1 MTFSPQNSFV
11 NLSRT
16 FASSGNRLVE
26 RAFSLVEMLVVLT
39 VVGLLAA
46 FAAPSLLTIQST
58 SLSAAGT
65 EFGGFLNYCRSKAIA
80 ERTSVRVAIVT
91 GGALNPDDA
100 YRKYAGWEWDKRS
113 EEYVQFSNWRFLPLN
128 SIFENQAPDYVRN
141 ASYATEEKSAVEGD
155 WVLNISGVFENRV
168 KKETSQGETL
178 ELQFL
183 TFAPSGR
190 AYIKDGE
197 KRNLI
202 IVIRAS
208 SPSDPELVRNWYQYT
223 IDTLTGR
230 TRIYRP

>member
-1 MTFSPQNSFV
+1 MPRV
-11 NLSRT
+11 II
-16 FASSGNRLVE
+16 SSGNRLVE

-46 FAAPSLLTIQST
+46 FAAPTLLTLQST

-65 EFGGFLNYCRSKAIA
+65 EFGGFLNFCRSKAIA
-80 ERTSVRVAIVT
+80 ERTSIRVAIVT
-91 GGALNPDDA
+91 GGAMDPDDA
-100 YRKYAGWEWDKRS
+100 YRKYAGWEWDKLS
-113 EEYVQFSNWRFLPLN
+113 EKYVQFSNWKFLPLN
-128 SIFENQAPDYVRN
+128 SIFENQAPDYIRT
-141 ASYATEEKSAVEGD
+141 ASYATEEKSSVEGD
-155 WVLNISGVFENRV
+155 LVLKKSGVFENRA
-168 KKETSQGETL
+168 KEETSRGETL